1 MLDGIFMFFSDKL
14 FKAFIKDGRFMHIVD
29 GLLPSIQITL
39 IAVASGLVI
48 GLFMAIVLIKLVL
61 WI

>member
-39 IAVASGLVI
+39 IAVASGLVA
-48 GLFMAIVLIKLVL
+48 GLFRLSF
-61 WI
+61 